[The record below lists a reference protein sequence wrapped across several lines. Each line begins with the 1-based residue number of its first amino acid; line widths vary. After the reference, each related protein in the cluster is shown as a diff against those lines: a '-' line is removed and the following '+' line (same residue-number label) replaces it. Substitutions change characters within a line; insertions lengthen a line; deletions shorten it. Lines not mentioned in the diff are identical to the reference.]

1 MLKSCYGTAVSI
13 QLIGL
18 ALVDSIGVGTLAVP
32 LWMMLRP
39 SCRARV
45 VLLHL
50 GVLGLF
56 YLGVGIAVWAATD
69 GSSVAIPGDAWIR
82 LAVGLAVLVMGLVCD
97 RRRRV
102 PSSAWW
108 TRPPAGVRGVVLLAV
123 AVGAVEVATMLPY
136 FTAIDA
142 VGDAGLGWGFSVL
155 ILAAY
160 VLVMLSPAFVLLVA
174 RVFAQERVS
183 SIAPAL
189 LRRVDRWSGGVW
201 ATVLLVV
208 GALLAADAA
217 IELNLV

>member
-1 MLKSCYGTAVSI
+1 MLKPCYGTAV
-13 QLIGL
+13 LIKLAGL

-39 SCRARV
+39 SFRAGV

-50 GVLGLF
+50 CVLGLL
-56 YLGVGIAVWAATD
+56 YLGVGIAVWAASD
-69 GSSVAIPGDAWIR
+69 GLRVAIPGDAWIR
-82 LAVGLAVLVMGLVCD
+82 LAVGVVILLVGVVCD

-108 TRPPAGVRGVVLLAV
+108 TRPPGSVRGVVLLAV

-174 RVFAQERVS
+174 RVVAQNRVS
-183 SIAPAL
+183 LFAPAL
-189 LRRVDRWSGGVW
+189 LRRMDRWSGGVW

>member
-1 MLKSCYGTAVSI
+1 MLI

-39 SCRARV
+39 SFRVRV

-50 GVLGLF
+50 GVLGLVYF
-56 YLGVGIAVWAATD
+56 GVGVALWAATD
-69 GSSVAIPGDAWIR
+69 GLSGSIPGDAWTR
-82 LAVGLAVLVMGLVCD
+82 LAVGLVVLVMGLVCE
-97 RRRRV
+97 RRRRD

-108 TRPPAGVRGVVLLAV
+108 ARPPRSVRGVLLLAV

-136 FTAIDA
+136 FAAIDA
-142 VGDAGLGWGFSVL
+142 VVESGLGWGFSVL
-155 ILAAY
+155 LLAGY
-160 VLVMLSPAFVLLVA
+160 VLVTLSPALVLLIA
-174 RVFAQERVS
+174 RVFAQEYVS
-183 SIAPAL
+183 SLTPTL
-189 LRRVDRWSGGVW
+189 LRRVDHWSGDVS